1 MTRRVAAP
9 KAGKPAADLVVH
21 DLDCAVRFPKP
32 YCGKG
37 TPVGW
42 EIREDDR
49 VSIAGLDGVIV
60 WIGPSDRLSDEVR
73 ILPDCRF
80 VEGAG
85 LTAVPGFVDAHT
97 HLVYAGDRSG
107 EFEMRIAGKS
117 YLEIM
122 AAGGGIM
129 NTVETV
135 RRIDEEELFDEASE
149 RLMEAIEWG
158 ATTVEIKS
166 GYGLDL
172 DTELKMLNVVKMLQ
186 AEFPIRIVP
195 TFMGA
200 HAIPPEFKKNPD
212 TFVDLICREWIPQ
225 VAKYR
230 LAEFNDVFCE
240 KKAFDVDQ
248 TRRILLAGLEHG
260 LKPKIHADEITVMG
274 GVDLAVE
281 VGAVSADHL
290 ICTDRK
296 GIKKLAG
303 SGVIPTLLP
312 GTSTYLMEPHHA
324 NARAMIEAGLPVAVA
339 SDHNP
344 GSCQFLGAG
353 LIQTLSMLQLRM
365 TAAEALIAGTL
376 HAAHALDLG
385 DETGAIEIGR
395 RMDLALIV
403 ADSWKS
409 IGYRAG
415 QNQVHTV
422 IANGIVVLTPD
433 GFELE

>member
-1 MTRRVAAP
+1 MKKRISTP
-9 KAGKPAADLVVH
+9 KTGKPAADLVVH
-21 DLDCAVRFPKP
+21 NLDCAVRFPKP

-42 EIREDDR
+42 DIREDYN
-49 VSIAGLDGVIV
+49 VSIAGLDGNIV
-60 WIGPSDRLSDEVR
+60 WIGPSADLSEEVT
-73 ILPDCRF
+73 ILPECRF
-80 VEGAG
+80 VEGEG
-85 LTAVPGFVDAHT
+85 LIAIPGFVDSHT
-97 HLVYAGDRSG
+97 HLVYAGDRSH

-129 NTVETV
+129 HTVEAV
-135 RRIDEEELFDEASE
+135 RETDEEDLFNEASE

-158 ATTVEIKS
+158 VTTIEIKS

-172 DTELKMLNVVKMLQ
+172 ESEIKMLHVVKMLQ

-212 TFVDLICREWIPQ
+212 KFVDLICREWIPQ
-225 VAKYR
+225 IAKFQM
-230 LAEFNDVFCE
+230 AEFNDVFCE
-240 KKAFDVDQ
+240 KNAFDVEQ
-248 TRRILLAGLEHG
+248 TRRILMTGLEHG
-260 LKPKIHADEITVMG
+260 LKPKMHADEISIIG

-281 VGAVSADHL
+281 VGAVSVDHL
-290 ICTDRK
+290 ICTEQN
-296 GIKKLAG
+296 GIKRLAG

-324 NARAMIEAGLPVAVA
+324 KAREMIKAGLPVAVA

-353 LIQTLSMLQLRM
+353 MIQTLAMLQLRM
-365 TAAEALIAGTL
+365 TAGEALIAGTL

-395 RMDLALIV
+395 SMDLALIV

-422 IANGIVVLTPD
+422 IANGMVVLTPG